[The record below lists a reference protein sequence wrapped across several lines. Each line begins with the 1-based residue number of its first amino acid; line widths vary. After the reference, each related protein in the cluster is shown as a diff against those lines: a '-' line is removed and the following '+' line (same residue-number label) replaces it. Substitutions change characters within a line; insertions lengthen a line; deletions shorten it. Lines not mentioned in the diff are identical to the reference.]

1 MSDRGM
7 WDMTWDQLDIES
19 LLFSKKVE
27 NKHRLLFFTDLKR
40 CSGYKKHWECA
51 DDYPDHMVP
60 VDEFGKGVSMCGR
73 CKTRYDSIRNP
84 TRERHPV
91 TGQFKMDWKTAKA
104 IKLGGDI
111 GNRHT
116 PEWKSYLND
125 AEVQWNIE
133 VKNHIL
139 DNRPAKEYFDWVDSQ
154 KEPTITKRVVSIKSR
169 NYSEYAKL
177 KELYNY
183 TCQVEGCYET
193 EVQFAHILKHSLDN
207 SVDNHT
213 NGWCICCNHHNA
225 YDSNRMIVDVDGNFV
240 RYNVHGDKVEEG
252 RIIYHDRHEVNPQ
265 FIILAREWHDDTKKQ
280 AVG

>member
-1 MSDRGM
+1 MSYGGM
-7 WDMTWDQLDIES
+7 WDMKRLKIKSYNRFGNFWYDGDTCPDCSVELSLDNTDYNGGRNGPTAGKYAGQQ
-19 LLFSKKVE
+19 KKIRHCNADYLKNME
-27 NKHRLLFFTDLKR
+27 DRKRRLKKSRLL
-40 CSGYKKHWECA
+40 
-51 DDYPDHMVP
+51 
-60 VDEFGKGVSMCGR
+60 
-73 CKTRYDSIRNP
+73 N
-84 TRERHPV
+84 
-91 TGQFKMDWKTAKA
+91 TA
-104 IKLGGDI
+104 
-111 GNRHT
+111 
-116 PEWKSYLND
+116 
-125 AEVQWNIE
+125 
-133 VKNHIL
+133 
-139 DNRPAKEYFDWVDSQ
+139 PAQEYFDWVDSQ
-154 KEPTITKRVVSIKSR
+154 KESVVKQRVVSIKSR

-265 FIILAREWHDDTKKQ
+265 FIILAREWHDDTKK
-280 AVG
+280 

>member
-1 MSDRGM
+1 MID
-7 WDMTWDQLDIES
+7 
-19 LLFSKKVE
+19 F
-27 NKHRLLFFTDLKR
+27 KR
-40 CSGYKKHWECA
+40 CTGHKGHWECA
-51 DDYPDHMVP
+51 DEYPDRMVP
-60 VDEFGKGVSMCGR
+60 VSKFNKEKNGKYGLSAL
-73 CKTRYDSIRNP
+73 CKKCATFTSNINNKNKP
-84 TRERHPV
+84 RHPS
-91 TGQFKMDWKTAKA
+91 TGQWKHHWKTNFAKS
-104 IKLGGDI
+104 LGGVILSED
-111 GNRHT
+111 
-116 PEWKSYLND
+116 WQSYLD
-125 AEVQWNIE
+125 KAEAQWNIE

-154 KEPTITKRVVSIKSR
+154 KESVVKQRVVSIKSR

-252 RIIYHDRHEVNPQ
+252 RIIYHDRHEVDPR
-265 FIILAREWHDDTKKQ
+265 FIILAREWHDNTKKQ